1 MACSGGVGPAEESVN
16 PTPALTPDCR
26 GPARRS
32 RDGWQ
37 GKTRELEQEG
47 KADGEAQGE
56 EPQTHAGGQ
65 GRFCLARTGQG
76 MLPVQTKAHA
86 SHLQAWERALQLKEV
101 STVGPTSICPR
112 TRSTGSRPCAERAEV
127 AGARAFV
134 ICPSGGVYHLPL
146 DLATTP
152 GIEEEVVALSL
163 TSPNL
168 PQGPN

>member
-86 SHLQAWERALQLKEV
+86 SHLQAWERALQLQE
-101 STVGPTSICPR
+101 SSAGGANFNLSPGP
-112 TRSTGSRPCAERAEV
+112 E
-127 AGARAFV
+127 ARAPGLV
-134 ICPSGGVYHLPL
+134 LREQRQQGREHLLSAPLGESTTRPWTWPS
-146 DLATTP
+146 
-152 GIEEEVVALSL
+152 
-163 TSPNL
+163 
-168 PQGPN
+168 PQG